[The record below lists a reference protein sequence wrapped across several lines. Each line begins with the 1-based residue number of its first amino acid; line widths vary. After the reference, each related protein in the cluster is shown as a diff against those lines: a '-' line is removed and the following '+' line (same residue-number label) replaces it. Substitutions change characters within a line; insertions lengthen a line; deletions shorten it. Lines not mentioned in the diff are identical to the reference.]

1 MRSFSVGSSHLLHE
15 RTFFFNDKEHITF
28 VLRNCWGND
37 WIHTNQNLQQSWR
50 RASIT
55 VLRGSTFS
63 PLHWDM
69 FISLW
74 FYGALWFHLYLQ
86 CLLRPIGTCWS
97 VWGENAQPKQED
109 WGGGPNGHRCQRYR
123 GHVQCGGPS
132 LACLVLSR
140 IAREVTRTSAI
151 GTPSGWGGGPM
162 TTQVPTINQF
172 IIVLILEGI
181 VKSVV
186 GRSTTC

>member
-1 MRSFSVGSSHLLHE
+1 MQNDLICPHILWDYVLEVFTSCCPRSSVWKLWAGNRKTSLSAKHKLQLKGIGHHVTTMTMYEKLLSRKFSPF
-15 RTFFFNDKEHITF
+15 TWKDIFFNDKEHITF

-50 RASIT
+50 GASIT

-69 FISLW
+69 LISLW

-97 VWGENAQPKQED
+97 VWGGNAQPKQED
-109 WGGGPNGHRCQRYR
+109 WAGEGNGHRCQRYR
-123 GHVQCGGPS
+123 GHVLMC
-132 LACLVLSR
+132 
-140 IAREVTRTSAI
+140 
-151 GTPSGWGGGPM
+151 
-162 TTQVPTINQF
+162 TT
-172 IIVLILEGI
+172 
-181 VKSVV
+181 
-186 GRSTTC
+186 